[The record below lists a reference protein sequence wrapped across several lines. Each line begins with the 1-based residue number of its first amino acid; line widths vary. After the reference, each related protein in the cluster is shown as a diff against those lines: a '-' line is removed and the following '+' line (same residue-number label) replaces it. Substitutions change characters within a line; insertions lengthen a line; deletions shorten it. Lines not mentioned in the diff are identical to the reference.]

1 MTDKNVGTVCPSCD
15 TENLPGTLFC
25 VQCGTYLPSGGPLRT
40 EPFSGS
46 EGSRARPWKY
56 EEGNAEDKM
65 LSVALEVV
73 NTGREMSLPLD
84 AEILIGRLDAAHG
97 IFPEVDLSADGGLE
111 HGISRRHARIY
122 MHESHCFI
130 EDLDSTN
137 GTFLNDERLTPY
149 LPYGFNDGDALSL
162 GTLQLKIRIHSTE

>member
-1 MTDKNVGTVCPSCD
+1 
-15 TENLPGTLFC
+15 
-25 VQCGTYLPSGGPLRT
+25 
-40 EPFSGS
+40 
-46 EGSRARPWKY
+46 
-56 EEGNAEDKM
+56 M

-73 NTGREMSLPLD
+73 STGREMSLPLD
-84 AEILIGRLDAAHG
+84 AEILLGRLDAAHG
-97 IFPEVDLSADGGLE
+97 IFPEVDLAADGGLE

-122 MHESHCFI
+122 MRESHCFI

-149 LPYGFNDGDALSL
+149 LPYRFNDGDALSL

>member
-1 MTDKNVGTVCPSCD
+1 MTNKNVGTVCPSCD
-15 TENLPGTLFC
+15 TENLPGILFC

-46 EGSRARPWKY
+46 EGSRARPWRY
-56 EEGNAEDKM
+56 EEGNVEDKM

-73 NTGREMSLPLD
+73 STGREMSLPLD
-84 AEILIGRLDAAHG
+84 VEILIGRLDAAHG
-97 IFPEVDLSADGGLE
+97 IFPEVDLAADGGLE

-122 MHESHCFI
+122 MRESHCFI

-149 LPYGFNDGDALSL
+149 LPYRFNDGDALSL
-162 GTLQLKIRIHSTE
+162 GTLQLKIRIHNTE

>member
-1 MTDKNVGTVCPSCD
+1 MTDKNAGTLCPSCGV
-15 TENLPGTLFC
+15 ENFPGTLFC

-40 EPFSGS
+40 EPFPGP

-56 EEGNAEDKM
+56 EEGDAEDKM
-65 LSVALEVV
+65 LNVVLEVV

-84 AEILIGRLDAAHG
+84 TEILLGRLDAAHG
-97 IFPEVDLSADGGLE
+97 IFPEVDLAADGGLE

-122 MHESHCFI
+122 MRESHCFI

-149 LPYGFNDGDALSL
+149 LPYRFNNGDTLFL
-162 GTLQLKIRIHSTE
+162 GTLQLKISIHSAE